1 MNGYRAHGLA
11 TETFDTARFTMRA
24 LTRSDA
30 VALYGT
36 FSDEAQCRYM
46 SRSHFTSLE
55 GLADRLTDNEW
66 PGRTWVAID
75 KADGNLA
82 GRYVA
87 FIGRDEGV
95 LELGYITV
103 AGRQGQGVAAECMSA
118 LIDHLFYSGEY
129 RRLYVEIDAENLA
142 SIKLIERLGFLQEG
156 YLRQHEVSHKG
167 LCDMLIY
174 GLLHD
179 EWLARKN

>member
-1 MNGYRAHGLA
+1 MAPRLQ
-11 TETFDTARFTMRA
+11 TETFNTTRFTMRA

-46 SRSHFTSLE
+46 SQPHFSSLD
-55 GLADRLTDNEW
+55 GLADWLTDSGW

-75 KADGNLA
+75 KADGSLA

-87 FIGRDEGV
+87 FPGRDEGV

-103 AGRQGQGVAAECMSA
+103 ADRQGHGVATECMSQFEP
-118 LIDHLFYSGEY
+118 LRVC
-129 RRLYVEIDAENLA
+129 RRLITVSYAA
-142 SIKLIERLGFLQEG
+142 MSSISR
-156 YLRQHEVSHKG
+156 
-167 LCDMLIY
+167 
-174 GLLHD
+174 
-179 EWLARKN
+179 AA